1 MFDRAK
7 RVFRRLILSPSDG
20 ESTSTAAEDSES
32 NTDRG
37 VARVASTEPEA
48 TDTDAP
54 PSLYSCP
61 ECQQVYVAAEQRTC
75 GACQTSVE
83 RIDSE
88 TTNWGPPMSG
98 MR

>member
-1 MFDRAK
+1 MFNRAK
-7 RVFRRLILSPSDG
+7 RVFRQLTPSPSDG
-20 ESTSTAAEDSES
+20 ESTSTAGEGSEG

-37 VARVASTEPEA
+37 VARVASTEPET

-61 ECQQVYVAAEQRTC
+61 ECQQVYVAAGQRTC

-83 RIDSE
+83 RIDTE